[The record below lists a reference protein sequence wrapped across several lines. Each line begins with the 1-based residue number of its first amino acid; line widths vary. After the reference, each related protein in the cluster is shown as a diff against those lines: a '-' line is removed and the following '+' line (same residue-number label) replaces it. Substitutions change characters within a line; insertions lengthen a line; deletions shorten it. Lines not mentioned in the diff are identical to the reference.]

1 MKGEWAPYAAPMTLL
16 SVNVG
21 RAKRVDYTDAASGLT
36 GIDKRPVDG
45 PVRIECPGPNGV
57 GASGVAGDAVCDL
70 RFHGG
75 ADRAVYAFARED
87 LDRWEREL
95 GGPLPNG
102 AFGENLTTSGLDV
115 NGALIGE
122 RWRIGGTVV
131 LEVTGGRIPCRTF
144 QGHLAERGVDAG
156 GWVRRFTRAQAG
168 PGALLRVIE
177 PGEVRAGDPVE
188 VLSRPDH
195 DVTVALLHR
204 AATTERELL
213 PRTLVA
219 AAWMESG
226 LLALARRHAEKHAG
240 EDAGERGGEGRE
252 TSSGD

>member
-1 MKGEWAPYAAPMTLL
+1 MELL

-21 RAKRVDYTDAASGLT
+21 RPRTVDYTNAPGGRT

-45 PVRIECPGPNGV
+45 PVLITAPAPG

-75 ADRAVYAFARED
+75 PDRAVHAFARED
-87 LDRWEREL
+87 MEVWEGEL
-95 GGPLPNG
+95 GRPLPPG
-102 AFGENLTTSGLDV
+102 SFGENLTTRGLDV

-122 RWRIGGTVV
+122 RWRIGPDLV

-144 QGHLAERGVDAG
+144 AGFVQEDA
-156 GWVRRFTRAQAG
+156 WVRRLNRSPAG

-188 VLSRPDH
+188 VVHRPAH
-195 DVTVALLHR
+195 PITVTRLHH
-204 AATTERELL
+204 AATADRSLL
-213 PRTLVA
+213 PSTLVA
-219 AAWMESG
+219 AEWMESG
-226 LLALARRHAEKHAG
+226 LLALARNHAEKYG
-240 EDAGERGGEGRE
+240 E
-252 TSSGD
+252 